1 MVGWRPWWPKPRPK
15 PHDTAGN
22 LNPVLLIPGI
32 GGSILNAV
40 SEDGKKKERIWVR
53 LYNADQDR
61 LTRSPAHPLFPIP
74 RSPPSRARRVVVAG
88 KSESLDDKSHIEVPD
103 DNHGLYSCDILDPDV
118 SVPLDVVCYYHHTI
132 VEMRKW
138 GFKDGET
145 LFGFGYDF
153 RQSNRLPETLDRLRA
168 RLEAIVVASGRRVD
182 VVTHSMG
189 GLLFKSLVALHP
201 ADAKRLVRK
210 WVSIAAPFRG
220 APGFIMDTLLTGV
233 EFLKGWQKSLFIS
246 KWTMHQLM
254 VECPSVYE
262 LMADYDFHWGGQKP
276 ELRVVRRQPDSKA
289 EPDGVKG
296 RRGDGG
302 GVCSEADAE
311 TDSES
316 ESGSERDSSI
326 GSSSGSGGDS
336 EACSG
341 AESVAGDGS
350 PRRAVGEA
358 VMETVVGEG
367 VMETVVG
374 EGVME
379 TVVGEGVMETV
390 VGEGVVEQRFTRLP
404 DILAAMDRA
413 LEGNKIEVNGRTVPL
428 PFNRDIVRWA
438 DETRRIWAGA
448 RLPPSIDFYT
458 VYGTGLDTPFHS
470 QYGSPKDPLND
481 LPDILH
487 SDATFDCVHGDGTVP
502 IESALVSH
510 TAFCSH
516 SLPPYLALSCVCCT
530 LSMLSSMPP
539 RLSMLSSMRLKF
551 SNCPPPRHPSV
562 PPTSTQPSRHTRQAD
577 GFPARFRVGVPGAE
591 HRELLRLPR
600 VFSLLHFFLE
610 VRGKDPLYDPLSDF
624 VIVPRPLGE
633 AGEAQEEGEGEGE
646 EEVGDECGVGLV
658 YGEKGGVV
666 EGREGGGEKGG
677 REVAV
682 RLEVGGQAVQAVV
695 CESEAGKGTVKYLKS
710 LLASLIT
717 GPHGLAFRTP
727 SPRSGMEVKRSQQ
740 WKYVLLAVVPGV
752 LALLRLISP
761 VQASCL
767 VMLAYILSRRH
778 SNEIQR
784 QWDRAQ
790 AAKEAQRKAEE
801 EALAALPAR
810 KRKAIQRAR
819 AKEAES
825 AEQAGQDAAEDSDE
839 GSDQ

>member
-1 MVGWRPWWPKPRPK
+1 MSGLGGKCFGSDSHRIAAPPHNTLPSNFSCSFHFPNHRTVKTNRCGALVLEETSATMVGWRPWWPKPRPK
-15 PHDTAGN
+15 PHDTAGD

-53 LYNADQDR
+53 LYNADQEFR
-61 LTRSPAHPLFPIP
+61 TKLWSKYNPKT
-74 RSPPSRARRVVVAG
+74 G

-153 RQSNRLPETLDRLRA
+153 RQSNRLPESLDRLRA
-168 RLEAIVVASGRRVD
+168 RLEAIVAASGRRVD

-189 GLLFKSLVALHP
+189 GLLFKSFVALHP

-276 ELRVVRRQPDSKA
+276 ELRVVRRQPDTKA
-289 EPDGVKG
+289 AAEREVC
-296 RRGDGG
+296 GG
-302 GVCSEADAE
+302 ADAE

-316 ESGSERDSSI
+316 DSGSESGSSSA
-326 GSSSGSGGDS
+326 SSSGSGGDS

-341 AESVAGDGS
+341 AESVVGSGS
-350 PRRAVGEA
+350 PRRAVGEG
-358 VMETVVGEG
+358 VVETAL
-367 VMETVVG
+367 
-374 EGVME
+374 
-379 TVVGEGVMETV
+379 
-390 VGEGVVEQRFTRLP
+390 GEGVVEQRFTRLP

-413 LEGNKIEVNGRTVPL
+413 LQGNKIEVNGRTVPL
-428 PFNRDIVRWA
+428 PFNRDIVTWA
-438 DETRRIWAGA
+438 DETRRIWARA
-448 RLPPSIDFYT
+448 RLPPSVDFYT

-502 IESALVSH
+502 IESAL
-510 TAFCSH
+510 
-516 SLPPYLALSCVCCT
+516 
-530 LSMLSSMPP
+530 
-539 RLSMLSSMRLKF
+539 
-551 SNCPPPRHPSV
+551 
-562 PPTSTQPSRHTRQAD
+562 AD

-610 VRGKDPLYDPLSDF
+610 VKGKDPLYDPLSDF
-624 VIVPRPLGE
+624 VI
-633 AGEAQEEGEGEGE
+633 
-646 EEVGDECGVGLV
+646 
-658 YGEKGGVV
+658 
-666 EGREGGGEKGG
+666 
-677 REVAV
+677 
-682 RLEVGGQAVQAVV
+682 AVQAVV
-695 CESEAGKGTVKYLKS
+695 CESEAGKGTVCVS
-710 LLASLIT
+710 LSATS
-717 GPHGLAFRTP
+717 P
-727 SPRSGMEVKRSQQ
+727 SPDRTEV
-740 WKYVLLAVVPGV
+740 
-752 LALLRLISP
+752 
-761 VQASCL
+761 SCCFG
-767 VMLAYILSRRH
+767 IC
-778 SNEIQR
+778 QR
-784 QWDRAQ
+784 
-790 AAKEAQRKAEE
+790 
-801 EALAALPAR
+801 
-810 KRKAIQRAR
+810 
-819 AKEAES
+819 
-825 AEQAGQDAAEDSDE
+825 
-839 GSDQ
+839 

>member
-15 PHDTAGN
+15 PHDTAGD

-53 LYNADQDR
+53 LYNADQEFR
-61 LTRSPAHPLFPIP
+61 TKLWSKYNPNT
-74 RSPPSRARRVVVAG
+74 G

-118 SVPLDVVCYYHHTI
+118 SACYLSHPRCFTSVTSLHLHPISPPFASVSSALRLRSPWSTWQSVPLDVVCYYHHTI

-145 LFGFGYDF
+145 LFATYFLILTVYRSLGCHLARPRG
-153 RQSNRLPETLDRLRA
+153 RLPETLDRLRA
-168 RLEAIVVASGRRVD
+168 RLEAIVAASGRRVD

-189 GLLFKSLVALHP
+189 GLLFKSFVALHP

-246 KWTMHQLM
+246 KWTMHQL
-254 VECPSVYE
+254 
-262 LMADYDFHWGGQKP
+262 
-276 ELRVVRRQPDSKA
+276 
-289 EPDGVKG
+289 
-296 RRGDGG
+296 
-302 GVCSEADAE
+302 
-311 TDSES
+311 
-316 ESGSERDSSI
+316 
-326 GSSSGSGGDS
+326 
-336 EACSG
+336 
-341 AESVAGDGS
+341 
-350 PRRAVGEA
+350 
-358 VMETVVGEG
+358 
-367 VMETVVG
+367 
-374 EGVME
+374 
-379 TVVGEGVMETV
+379 
-390 VGEGVVEQRFTRLP
+390 
-404 DILAAMDRA
+404 
-413 LEGNKIEVNGRTVPL
+413 IEVNGRTVPL

-470 QYGSPKDPLND
+470 QYAPRSPSPSFSPSCPSLYGSPKDPLND

-510 TAFCSH
+510 TALCSH
-516 SLPPYLALSCVCCT
+516 SLPPCLASSCVCRTLSPPSLPRLLSCVCRT
-530 LSMLSSMPP
+530 LSHS
-539 RLSMLSSMRLKF
+539 
-551 SNCPPPRHPSV
+551 PS
-562 PPTSTQPSRHTRQAD
+562 PSFPAFAD

-610 VRGKDPLYDPLSDF
+610 VKGKDPLYDPLSDF
-624 VIVPRPLGE
+624 VIVPRPLG
-633 AGEAQEEGEGEGE
+633 AAEEEQGEGEG
-646 EEVGDECGVGLV
+646 
-658 YGEKGGVV
+658 KGRKRRKMVWGGIDVW
-666 EGREGGGEKGG
+666 GEGGGFGWEGSGG
-677 REVAV
+677 
-682 RLEVGGQAVQAVV
+682 
-695 CESEAGKGTVKYLKS
+695 S
-710 LLASLIT
+710 LRSPPPASL
-717 GPHGLAFRTP
+717 
-727 SPRSGMEVKRSQQ
+727 PRRALSRRPGMEVKRSQQ
-740 WKYVLLAVVPGV
+740 WKYVLLAAMGGV

-784 QWDRAQ
+784 QWERAQ
-790 AAKEAQRKAEE
+790 AAKEAQRRAEE

-819 AKEAES
+819 AKEAAS
-825 AEQAGQDAAEDSDE
+825 AEQAGQDATEDSDE

>member
-15 PHDTAGN
+15 PHDTAGD

-53 LYNADQDR
+53 LYNADQEFR
-61 LTRSPAHPLFPIP
+61 TKLWSKYNPNT
-74 RSPPSRARRVVVAG
+74 G

-168 RLEAIVVASGRRVD
+168 RLEAIVAASGRRVD

-189 GLLFKSLVALHP
+189 GLLFKSFVALHP

-276 ELRVVRRQPDSKA
+276 ELRIVRRQPDTKA
-289 EPDGVKG
+289 HGERDVC
-296 RRGDGG
+296 GG
-302 GVCSEADAE
+302 AEAE
-311 TDSES
+311 SDSES

-341 AESVAGDGS
+341 TESVAGDCT
-350 PRRAVGEA
+350 PRRAG
-358 VMETVVGEG
+358 GEG
-367 VMETVVG
+367 VMES
-374 EGVME
+374 
-379 TVVGEGVMETV
+379 V

-502 IESALVSH
+502 IESAL
-510 TAFCSH
+510 
-516 SLPPYLALSCVCCT
+516 
-530 LSMLSSMPP
+530 
-539 RLSMLSSMRLKF
+539 
-551 SNCPPPRHPSV
+551 
-562 PPTSTQPSRHTRQAD
+562 AD

-610 VRGKDPLYDPLSDF
+610 VKGKDPLYDPLSDF
-624 VIVPRPLGE
+624 VIVPRPLGAAE
-633 AGEAQEEGEGEGE
+633 EEQGEGEGEGE
-646 EEVGDECGVGLV
+646 EEEEDGCGVGLM
-658 YGEKGGVV
+658 YGEKGGGSD
-666 EGREGGGEKGG
+666 GREVGGEKGG

-682 RLEVGGQAVQAVV
+682 RVEVGGQAVRAVV
-695 CESEAGKGTVKYLKS
+695 CETEAGKGTVS
-710 LLASLIT
+710 LRSPPPASL
-717 GPHGLAFRTP
+717 
-727 SPRSGMEVKRSQQ
+727 PRRALSRRPGMEVKRSQQ
-740 WKYVLLAVVPGV
+740 WKYVLLAAMGGV

-784 QWDRAQ
+784 QWERAQ
-790 AAKEAQRKAEE
+790 AAKEAQRRAEE

-819 AKEAES
+819 AKEAAS
-825 AEQAGQDAAEDSDE
+825 AEQAGQDATEDSDE

>member
-15 PHDTAGN
+15 PHDTAGI

-53 LYNADQDR
+53 LYNADQEFR
-61 LTRSPAHPLFPIP
+61 TKLWSKYNPKT
-74 RSPPSRARRVVVAG
+74 G

-168 RLEAIVVASGRRVD
+168 RLEAIVAASGRRVD

-189 GLLFKSLVALHP
+189 GLLFKSFVALHP
-201 ADAKRLVRK
+201 AHAKRLVRK

-262 LMADYDFHWGGQKP
+262 LMADYDFHWGGQQP
-276 ELRVVRRQPDSKA
+276 ELRVVRRQPDFKA
-289 EPDGVKG
+289 
-296 RRGDGG
+296 GDTKEDVCGG
-302 GVCSEADAE
+302 AEAE

-316 ESGSERDSSI
+316 ESGSESGSSSA
-326 GSSSGSGGDS
+326 SSSGSGGDS

-350 PRRAVGEA
+350 PRRAVGKG
-358 VMETVVGEG
+358 VVER
-367 VMETVVG
+367 VL
-374 EGVME
+374 
-379 TVVGEGVMETV
+379 
-390 VGEGVVEQRFTRLP
+390 GEGVVEQRFTRLP

-413 LEGNKIEVNGRTVPL
+413 LQGNKIEVNGRTVPL

-438 DETRRIWAGA
+438 DETRRIWARA

-502 IESALVSH
+502 VESAL
-510 TAFCSH
+510 
-516 SLPPYLALSCVCCT
+516 
-530 LSMLSSMPP
+530 
-539 RLSMLSSMRLKF
+539 
-551 SNCPPPRHPSV
+551 
-562 PPTSTQPSRHTRQAD
+562 AD

-610 VRGKDPLYDPLSDF
+610 VKGKDPLYDPLDDF
-624 VIVPRPLGE
+624 VIVPRPLGAPGAE
-633 AGEAQEEGEGEGE
+633 QEEGEGKGE
-646 EEVGDECGVGLV
+646 EVEGDERGVRLV
-658 YGEKGGVV
+658 CGEKGGGL
-666 EGREGGGEKGG
+666 EESGEGGREKGG

-682 RLEVGGQAVQAVV
+682 GVEVGGQAVRAVV
-695 CESEAGKGTVKYLKS
+695 YESEAGKGTVCVS
-710 LLASLIT
+710 LSATS
-717 GPHGLAFRTP
+717 P
-727 SPRSGMEVKRSQQ
+727 SPDRTQV
-740 WKYVLLAVVPGV
+740 
-752 LALLRLISP
+752 
-761 VQASCL
+761 SCCFG
-767 VMLAYILSRRH
+767 IC
-778 SNEIQR
+778 QR
-784 QWDRAQ
+784 
-790 AAKEAQRKAEE
+790 
-801 EALAALPAR
+801 
-810 KRKAIQRAR
+810 
-819 AKEAES
+819 
-825 AEQAGQDAAEDSDE
+825 
-839 GSDQ
+839 